1 MMQKTEY
8 PSIGDTMYR
17 DTLPNGLRISVITK
31 PGYTRCFAFFAT
43 NYGGADRRFRLGGE
57 YIDTPSGVAH
67 FLEHKMF
74 DMPEGDN
81 ALAVLAANGAQP
93 NAYTSSG
100 ITAYHFD
107 STENFDENLRTLL
120 HFVSTPYFTEES
132 VAKEQGIIGQ
142 EIRMCEDNPDHVI
155 YEELI
160 KCLYERH
167 PLRESV
173 VGTVESIAQI
183 TPETLYNCHRIF
195 YNPGNMAL
203 AVVGDVDP
211 EAVRRAAMEV
221 LPPEAGE
228 VPGRDYGAPE
238 GPLPAKPR
246 FQRAMEVSAPQFI
259 IGAKLDTC
267 PGGTELLR
275 QKILAGI
282 ALNYLYGQSSPFYS
296 RLYADGLLN
305 TDFFVDM
312 DDAANTMTL
321 LAGGESRDPESVF
334 EQFCAE
340 AEAAAKNG
348 LDPAYFERTK
358 RSGYG
363 SRIRAL
369 SSFSGLCASMASADF
384 GGYNCLDAFAVT
396 EAITEQDVREF
407 IKTNLCRER
416 LAMSVIVPASGKERD
431 ERDA

>member
-1 MMQKTEY
+1 MQKLEY
-8 PSIGDTMYR
+8 PSIGETLFR
-17 DTLPNGLRISVITK
+17 DTLPNGLRLSVVTK

-57 YIDTPSGVAH
+57 YIDTPMGVAH

-74 DMPEGDN
+74 DMPDGDN
-81 ALAVLAANGAQP
+81 ALSTLAANGAQP

-100 ITAYHFD
+100 ITAYHFE
-107 STENFDENLRTLL
+107 STENFDENLRMLL
-120 HFVSTPYFTEES
+120 KFVSTPYFTEES

-142 EIRMCEDNPDHVI
+142 EIRMCEDNPDYVI
-155 YEELI
+155 YDELMR
-160 KCLYERH
+160 CLYDHH
-167 PLRESV
+167 PVRDSV
-173 VGTVESIAQI
+173 AGTIESIAEI
-183 TPETLYNCHRIF
+183 TPETLYNCHKIF

-259 IGAKLDTC
+259 IGAKLDAC

-282 ALNYLYGQSSPFYS
+282 ALNCLYGQSSPFYS

-312 DDAANTMTL
+312 DDAADTMTL
-321 LAGGESRDPESVF
+321 LAGGESRDPEAVF

-340 AEAAAKNG
+340 AEAAEKNG

-396 EAITEQDVREF
+396 EAITAQDVREF